1 VRAAPVSKAGTAA
14 QVALQAQQPAHS
26 REGLAAA
33 LAMEMALPERLAAF
47 AYGHGE
53 EITMSRF
60 QTVATAFEFDTD
72 VVDLSD
78 NSTTVYTSRCL
89 VRSVYV
95 NTDTSAHAILIKD
108 GATTVFTIPASTP
121 AGIRFVLGDA
131 HFKTSLVVDPDDSAT
146 GSITITYKPVV

>member
-1 VRAAPVSKAGTAA
+1 V
-14 QVALQAQQPAHS
+14 
-26 REGLAAA
+26 AA
-33 LAMEMALPERLAAF
+33 LAMEMALPELLAAF
-47 AYGHGE
+47 ASGHGE
-53 EITMSRF
+53 EITMGRF

-72 VVDLSD
+72 VVDLTD
-78 NSTTVYTSRCL
+78 NSTTVYGGRCL

-95 NTDTSAHAILIKD
+95 NTDTSAQAILIKD

-146 GSITITYKPVV
+146 GSITVTYKPVV